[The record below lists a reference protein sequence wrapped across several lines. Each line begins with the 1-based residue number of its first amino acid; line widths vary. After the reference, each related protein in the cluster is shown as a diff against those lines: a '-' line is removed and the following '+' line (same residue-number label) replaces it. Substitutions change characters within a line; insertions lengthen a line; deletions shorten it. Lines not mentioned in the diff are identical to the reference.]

1 MGKHIFYLNHSNR
14 GRFESSRNTPDRFSM
29 GEYTPGRRSRK
40 RNKKDRREA
49 PVSGDKILSARINQ
63 LLERFKSDPDKI
75 SEIGAKVEMF
85 ELNRTIARDM
95 GDAEAEKRL
104 TESLISYLN
113 SI

>member
-1 MGKHIFYLNHSNR
+1 MKHNLYSNHSNN
-14 GRFESSRNTPDRFSM
+14 GRLASSRNVPTRFSM

-49 PVSGDKILSARINQ
+49 PVSGDKILGARINR

-75 SEIGAKVEMF
+75 SEISAKVEMF